1 MDYPYSILGD
11 VYFIGHINLIRS
23 QKIHRNVVLVVY
35 AHKKDCV
42 VAFTKILS
50 SKLLI
55 TDVRK
60 NLMKKGGYQ

>member
-1 MDYPYSILGD
+1 MDYPYSIIGD

-42 VAFTKILS
+42 VAFTKIS
-50 SKLLI
+50 
-55 TDVRK
+55 
-60 NLMKKGGYQ
+60 